1 IIGAKAVSESTL
13 LKEFEQTTSG
23 WFTFFTKDD
32 QYSKQKLGGDLEKLR
47 SYYLNRGYLDFNIE
61 STQVSITPEKDKIF
75 ITIVINEGEVYKI
88 SDIKFSG
95 ELKITE
101 AEMRSLLLFKAGETF
116 SRQKIVDSVKA
127 INDRLGNDGYSFASI
142 NPVPERDPAAKTA
155 SFTMFVDPGRRVYV
169 RRINVQGNSRTRDAV
184 VRRELRQLEAG
195 WYSIDKINRSKER
208 LERTGFFEEVTV
220 DTPTVPGSNDQ
231 VDLNVTVKERNT
243 GSLQFGVGYGSG
255 SERLTVSASVSQSNI
270 FGTGN
275 QLSFRINSSQ
285 ISRAY
290 EVSYLN
296 PYWTADGIARG
307 FDVYQRELDTASLN
321 TGDFRSSAS
330 GIGVRFGVPVTEY
343 DSVNFGVGFERTRIG
358 LDSFSPQRYFD
369 YVDKFGAKSDTI
381 RGTTGYSRD
390 TRDSIYFPKRGYLLE

>member
-1 IIGAKAVSESTL
+1 
-13 LKEFEQTTSG
+13 
-23 WFTFFTKDD
+23 
-32 QYSKQKLGGDLEKLR
+32 
-47 SYYLNRGYLDFNIE
+47 
-61 STQVSITPEKDKIF
+61 
-75 ITIVINEGEVYKI
+75 
-88 SDIKFSG
+88 
-95 ELKITE
+95 
-101 AEMRSLLLFKAGETF
+101 
-116 SRQKIVDSVKA
+116 
-127 INDRLGNDGYSFASI
+127 
-142 NPVPERDPAAKTA
+142 
-155 SFTMFVDPGRRVYV
+155 
-169 RRINVQGNSRTRDAV
+169 

-330 GIGVRFGVPVTEY
+330 GIGVRFGVPVCR
-343 DSVNFGVGFERTRIG
+343 F
-358 LDSFSPQRYFD
+358 
-369 YVDKFGAKSDTI
+369 
-381 RGTTGYSRD
+381 
-390 TRDSIYFPKRGYLLE
+390 